1 MELNNINI
9 NLLDIILFVSIIVS
23 LFIGYSR
30 GFIKETLSI
39 INWLLAA
46 WLAFKYYSDLQT
58 ITINFIDSNII
69 ADAIS
74 FGILF
79 LFSII
84 TLTFLSNFI
93 SKNIKNSLLAPLDRL
108 LGIVFGIIR
117 AILLIIVVFIAGNQT
132 IWVNNTIPKWIY
144 ESYSYPIII
153 SITNNLKNILPNDF
167 FAIDI
172 KAININK
179 LNINELIEKNKLFE
193 EPKVNINIENESSYT
208 PAEIEQMNRLNN
220 IEINN
225 SDKNN

>member
-46 WLAFKYYSDLQT
+46 WLAFKYYSDLKT

-93 SKNIKNSLLAPLDRL
+93 SKNIKNSLLAPLDKL

-172 KAININK
+172 KAININE
-179 LNINELIEKNKLFE
+179 LNINELIEKNKLFD
-193 EPKVNINIENESSYT
+193 EPEVNINSENESSYT

-220 IEINN
+220 IETIN

>member
-46 WLAFKYYSDLQT
+46 WLAFKYYSDLKT
-58 ITINFIDSNII
+58 ITINFIDSNIL

-117 AILLIIVVFIAGNQT
+117 AILLIILVFIAGSQT
-132 IWVNNTIPKWIY
+132 VWVNNTTPTWIY
-144 ESYSYPIII
+144 KSYSYPIII

-179 LNINELIEKNKLFE
+179 LNINELMEKNKLFD
-193 EPKVNINIENESSYT
+193 EPEVNINIENESSYT

-220 IEINN
+220 IETNN
-225 SDKNN
+225 SDKSN

>member
-9 NLLDIILFVSIIVS
+9 NLLDIILLVSIIVS

-30 GFIKETLSI
+30 GFIKETFSI

-79 LFSII
+79 LFLII

-108 LGIVFGIIR
+108 LGIFFGIIR

-132 IWVNNTIPKWIY
+132 IWVNNTLPKWIY

-172 KAININK
+172 KAINVNK
-179 LNINELIEKNKLFE
+179 LNINELIEKNKLFD
-193 EPKVNINIENESSYT
+193 EPEVNINIENESSYT

-220 IEINN
+220 IETNN
-225 SDKNN
+225 SDKSN

>member
-9 NLLDIILFVSIIVS
+9 NLLDIILLVSIIVS

-144 ESYSYPIII
+144 ESYSYPLII